1 MGNGQWR
8 IQFCKQMQISILQ
21 LSMLQKK
28 FKSIKFENLPK
39 VWKDLNN
46 DSKTVS
52 VEKNYGHKLHF
63 KFLENLLSDNRKKR
77 RLDEVQYELPP
88 HKIWFH
94 EDENGQRFIKTKHI
108 NKIFENFIE
117 NLARDFHN
125 NNLNVEKDQKKGKE
139 KSRRTFF

>member
-1 MGNGQWR
+1 VTT
-8 IQFCKQMQISILQ
+8 S
-21 LSMLQKK
+21 
-28 FKSIKFENLPK
+28 
-39 VWKDLNN
+39 
-46 DSKTVS
+46 
-52 VEKNYGHKLHF
+52 
-63 KFLENLLSDNRKKR
+63 KKR
-77 RLDEVQYELPP
+77 RLNEVQYEFPP